1 MEGQPRVL
9 QRSPPRYEFP
19 RLALVWFVVD
29 LLLGR
34 RRSFARDGQRAMA
47 ANPYPRRVEGLEFA
61 PATGSFV
68 LVMNHYNREG
78 LRPYHCALA
87 VSAALPARRP
97 GQPEVRWAFTSELWG
112 RRIGPVPI
120 PLPLMRWV
128 FRRFALV
135 YSLVVLP
142 RRKELVMG
150 RAGALHHLL
159 RQLGEAPVGL
169 TPEAAGSGRLIE
181 PPRGTGLFLAAL
193 GRTAIPFLPVGIWE
207 EDDTLVI
214 RFGSPFYLTLPDGL
228 TRDEEDRLA
237 AEQVMVGIGRLLPVE
252 YHGAYAGAV
261 ELAASAPP
269 EPAPGAT

>member
-1 MEGQPRVL
+1 MP
-9 QRSPPRYEFP
+9 
-19 RLALVWFVVD
+19 
-29 LLLGR
+29 
-34 RRSFARDGQRAMA
+34 A
-47 ANPYPRRVEGLEFA
+47 A
-61 PATGSFV
+61 GSFV

-87 VSAALPARRP
+87 VSAALLARRP
-97 GQPEVRWAFTSELWG
+97 GQPEVRW
-112 RRIGPVPI
+112 
-120 PLPLMRWV
+120 V
-128 FRRFALV
+128 FRRFALF

-159 RQLGEAPVGL
+159 RQLGEAPVGI

-207 EDDTLVI
+207 EDDTLVV
-214 RFGSPFYLTLPDGL
+214 RFGPPFHLSIPDGL

-237 AEQVMVGIGRLLPVE
+237 AEQVMVSIGCLLPVE

-261 ELAASAPP
+261 KLATSAPP
-269 EPAPGAT
+269 EPAPGAA